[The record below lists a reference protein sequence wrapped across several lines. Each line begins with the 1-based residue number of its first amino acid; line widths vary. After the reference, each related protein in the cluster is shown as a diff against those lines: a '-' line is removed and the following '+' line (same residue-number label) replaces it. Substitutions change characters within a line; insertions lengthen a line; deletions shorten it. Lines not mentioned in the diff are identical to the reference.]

1 MGGWGGVYDWM
12 CLNHEMMGNY
22 RYWSVI
28 LHVLSL
34 QDQSSIFNE
43 MSRGLRVK
51 WSVWIIPTFIFILWY
66 WFCEIPQFQNADAVN
81 TVFYRCIQV
90 GLLNYKWPVTK
101 VRFVDYHGCPCP
113 LANEMHVSQQTN
125 DFIIN
130 DVNIT
135 SKQRGDVVLTQ

>member
-1 MGGWGGVYDWM
+1 M
-12 CLNHEMMGNY
+12 
-22 RYWSVI
+22 
-28 LHVLSL
+28 
-34 QDQSSIFNE
+34 
-43 MSRGLRVK
+43 
-51 WSVWIIPTFIFILWY
+51 
-66 WFCEIPQFQNADAVN
+66 N